1 MTIDARTPTAPIAPV
16 VKSVEVACAP
26 DRAFELFTS
35 GIGQWW
41 PLLTHSVYGEEAA
54 SVVMGEGIGEE
65 IVETSAAGE
74 RSSWG
79 TIVTWEPGRSVAFTW
94 HPGLPVEETT
104 DVVVRFTPTEG
115 GTLVELVHTGWE
127 RWEDP
132 VSQRDNYDAGWVP
145 VMARFADRA
154 SAPEPE

>member
-1 MTIDARTPTAPIAPV
+1 MVAAPH
-16 VKSVEVACAP
+16 
-26 DRAFELFTS
+26 
-35 GIGQWW
+35 
-41 PLLTHSVYGEEAA
+41 THSVYGEKAA
-54 SVVMGEGIGEE
+54 SVAMGAGIGEE
-65 IVETSAAGE
+65 IIETSAAGE

-104 DVVVRFTPTEG
+104 DVVVRFTPTPR
-115 GTLVELVHTGWE
+115 GTLVELVRTGWE

-132 VSQRDNYDAGWVP
+132 VSKRDNYDAGWVS
-145 VMARFADRA
+145 VMAHFADRA

>member
-54 SVVMGEGIGEE
+54 SVVMGAGIGTE
-65 IVETSAAGE
+65 IVETSAAGQ

-79 TIVTWEPGRSVAFTW
+79 TIVAWEPGRSVAFTW

-104 DVVVRFTPTEG
+104 DVVVRFTPTAR

-132 VSQRDNYDAGWVP
+132 GSKRDNYDAGWVS